1 MDISSV
7 GGAVFSE
14 SVQTQYAVK
23 CIQLERQSQSVMAD
37 LLLDTAEISQ
47 EAIDKCNAEKISN

>member
-14 SVQTQYAVK
+14 SVQPQYAVK
-23 CIQLERQSQSVMAD
+23 CIQLESQ
-37 LLLDTAEISQ
+37 
-47 EAIDKCNAEKISN
+47 